1 MLHTLSV
8 HNFAIADHIELHIE
22 NGLTVITGETGAG
35 KSIMLDALCMA
46 SGDRADSGVV
56 KHGADKAEISAC
68 FDIHHL
74 PLVQDWLR
82 TEDLEDEE
90 NLCVIRR
97 VITKEGRSR
106 GYINGRPCP
115 ISKLRTLGEQLIEIH
130 SQHAHQ
136 SLMQP
141 QTHIH
146 MLDNY
151 GDHKDLLNTTRQQF
165 KAWQSAKKQLTELEN
180 QQDELNDKKQLL
192 SYQLEELDNL
202 NLQEGELEKIEQ
214 EHHRLSQAE
223 ELKQQSYQVFEL
235 TNGESGPASTSARDL
250 LRQISH
256 IADQINDQHSSLDSA
271 KDLFQQALINVDEAA
286 NEIQSYH
293 ESLDLNPEQLSHL
306 NQRLSDIHDLAR
318 KHRISPESI
327 PNVHLQVAEELA
339 LLNDGNHSLEALQ
352 EKEQETRTD
361 FLNSCAELN
370 NSRKQAAQELD
381 QAIMSQLSRLG
392 MNHCKFQTRLDN
404 LDLTKASALGLN
416 QIEFE
421 VSSNPGQPFQSLAK
435 VASGGELSRISLA
448 IQVVNASRSQI
459 PTLVFDEVD
468 VGIGG
473 ATAEI
478 VGDLLKTIG
487 KSGQVISVT
496 HQPQVAAQGD
506 QHLKASKTMTNES
519 TSTQML
525 PLNRAGRIKEIARMM
540 GGQQMTEATLQLAE
554 EMIV

>member
-74 PLVQDWLR
+74 PLVQNWLR

-115 ISKLRTLGEQLIEIH
+115 ISKLRILGEQLIEIH

-151 GDHKDLLNTTRQQF
+151 GEHKHLLNNARQHY
-165 KAWQSAKKQLTELEN
+165 KAWQSTKKQLTELES
-180 QQDELNDKKQLL
+180 QQEELNDKKQLL
-192 SYQLEELDNL
+192 SYQLEELDTL
-202 NLQEGELEKIEQ
+202 NLQEGELDKIEQ
-214 EHHRLSQAE
+214 DHHRLSQAE

-256 IADQINDQHSSLDSA
+256 ITDQINDQHSSLDSA
-271 KDLFQQALINVDEAA
+271 KELFQQAMINVDEAA

-293 ESLDLNPEQLSHL
+293 ESLELNPEQLSHL

-318 KHRISPESI
+318 KHRITPESI
-327 PNVHLQVAEELA
+327 PSVHQQVAEELA
-339 LLNDGNHSLEALQ
+339 LLSDSDHSLEALQ
-352 EKEQETRTD
+352 EKEQKTRTD
-361 FLNSCAELN
+361 YLNSSAELN
-370 NSRKQAAQELD
+370 TSRKQAAEALD
-381 QAIMSQLSRLG
+381 QAIMLQLSRLG
-392 MNHCKFQTRLDN
+392 MNHCKFQTRIDE
-404 LDLTKASALGLN
+404 LDLTKASALGLD

-525 PLNRAGRIKEIARMM
+525 PLNRQGRIKEIARMM
-540 GGQQMTEATLQLAE
+540 GGQQMTEATIQLAE